1 MNDYFDDD
9 EYYYDFDEVNP
20 DTSGCIEDDW
30 EQDYYDHEIWME
42 VKAKFERQIISLL
55 EADLYD

>member
-20 DTSGCIEDDW
+20 DASECIEDDW

-42 VKAKFERQIISLL
+42 VKAKFKKQIISLL